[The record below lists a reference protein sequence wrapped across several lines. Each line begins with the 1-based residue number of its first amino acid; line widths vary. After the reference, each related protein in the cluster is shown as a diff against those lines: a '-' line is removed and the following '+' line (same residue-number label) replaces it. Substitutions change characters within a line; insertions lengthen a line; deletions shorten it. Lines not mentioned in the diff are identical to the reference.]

1 MTHSSVVIEGFEL
14 KCRECNCNA
23 CAKRKFNGDSI
34 LWCPQCCAKATGRE
48 ALVIVNA
55 LNDYGKALLE
65 QEILPK
71 EVQKRT
77 KNRRAIEPQ
86 LKFYIE
92 RIVTTKPQ

>member
-14 KCRECNCNA
+14 NCRKCNCNA
-23 CAKRKFNGDSI
+23 CAKREFNGDPI

-48 ALVIVNA
+48 ANVIVNA

-65 QEILPK
+65 QEILPE

-92 RIVTTKPQ
+92 RI